1 MAIPEG
7 GFESMKKRMRLGF
20 QPGPKTAIVTGVG
33 MLFVF
38 VAFVMVVLA
47 SLMAFAAVVAAVT
60 AYVKRDTWTLPAYR
74 WGRDRSGR
82 WRVTPWA
89 SKTDSGAA
97 PEETPV

>member
-1 MAIPEG
+1 MRT
-7 GFESMKKRMRLGF
+7 RMRLGF
-20 QPGPKTAIVTGVG
+20 RPGPKTAIATCVG

-47 SLMAFAAVVAAVT
+47 SLTAFAAVVVAAVT

-74 WGRDRSGR
+74 WGRDRTGR

-89 SKTDSGAA
+89 SKADGGAA
-97 PEETPV
+97 QEETPA

>member
-1 MAIPEG
+1 MRT
-7 GFESMKKRMRLGF
+7 RMRLGYR
-20 QPGPKTAIVTGVG
+20 PGPKTAIATCVG

-47 SLMAFAAVVAAVT
+47 SLTAFAAVVAAAVT

-74 WGRDRSGR
+74 WGRDRTGR

-89 SKTDSGAA
+89 GKSDSEAA
-97 PEETPV
+97 QEETPV